1 MTTFSVII
9 PHRDSIRT
17 LVRAV
22 NSVPDLPNVEVIIV
36 DNSLKAINKDDL
48 KRINR
53 NFSLFFSSPEKGAGC
68 ARNVGMQNAK
78 GQFLLFMDADD
89 FFSEEISSVLYTFE
103 ENNYYKYDITFFRCR
118 GAISEDLSP
127 CSRGSQYMEYFD
139 KYRNEKSS
147 SNLNY
152 IRFYYT
158 VPWGKIYKKPFLDE
172 YKIKFD
178 EVPASNDI
186 MFTTKAAVKAN
197 NMCVDDRVIYVVT
210 VSSSSLTR
218 TKSSRNLRS
227 RFSVYIVHNAYLKR
241 NGHSKYCID
250 LIRPLANLFKI
261 SVKDGIWGIT
271 QLFEKNANILDAVY
285 KYIK

>member
-1 MTTFSVII
+1 MYTFSVII

-17 LVRAV
+17 LIRAV
-22 NSVPDLPNVEVIIV
+22 NSVPDLPNIEVVVV
-36 DNSLKAINKDDL
+36 DNSPKPIKKESLCGI
-48 KRINR
+48 KRKY
-53 NFSLFFSSPEKGAGC
+53 SLFFSSPNKGAGC

-89 FFSEEISSVLYTFE
+89 FFSDEIYSVLSTFN
-103 ENNYYKYDITFFRCR
+103 ENKYYNYDITFFRCR

-139 KYRNEKSS
+139 KYRNEQSF
-147 SNLNY
+147 SNLDY

-158 VPWGKIYKKPFLDE
+158 VPWAKIYKKSFLDK
-172 YKIKFD
+172 YKIKYD

-186 MFTTKAAVKAN
+186 MFTTKAAVNAN
-197 NMCVDDRVIYVVT
+197 NMHVDDRVIYVVT

-227 RFSVYIVHNAYLKR
+227 RFSVYIVHNAYLKQ

-250 LIRPLANLFKI
+250 LIKPLVNLFKI
-261 SVKDGIWGIT
+261 SFKDGVWGVT
-271 QLFEKNANILDAVY
+271 QLIKNKANLFDAVY
-285 KYIK
+285 KYIR

>member
-1 MTTFSVII
+1 MYTFSVII

-17 LVRAV
+17 LIRAV
-22 NSVPDLPNVEVIIV
+22 NSVPDLPNIEVVVV
-36 DNSLKAINKDDL
+36 DNSPKPIKKESLCGI
-48 KRINR
+48 KRKY
-53 NFSLFFSSPEKGAGC
+53 SLFFSSPNKGAGC

-89 FFSEEISSVLYTFE
+89 FFSDEIYSVLSTFN
-103 ENNYYKYDITFFRCR
+103 ENKYYNYDITFFRCR

-139 KYRNEKSS
+139 KYRNEQSS
-147 SNLNY
+147 SNLDY

-158 VPWGKIYKKPFLDE
+158 VPWAKIYKKSFLDK
-172 YKIKFD
+172 YKIKYD

-186 MFTTKAAVKAN
+186 MFTTKAAVNAN
-197 NMCVDDRVIYVVT
+197 NMHVDDRVIYVVT

-227 RFSVYIVHNAYLKR
+227 RFSVYIVHNAYLKQ

-250 LIRPLANLFKI
+250 LIKPLVNLFKI
-261 SVKDGIWGIT
+261 SFKDGVWGVT
-271 QLFEKNANILDAVY
+271 QLIKNKANLFDAVY
-285 KYIK
+285 KYIR